1 MGLEPMSI
9 IEICNKIDVDCEA
22 FYGFDIMGKI
32 ISSSLSILKKIPS
45 ISDELL
51 ERVESIKKPIHVVVL
66 SGNFDGLIG
75 KIRQLR
81 KKGAVINL
89 LIFIGKLD
97 SEKREKLK
105 MYGINSIAV

>member
-1 MGLEPMSI
+1 MGLEPVGI
-9 IEICNKIDVDCEA
+9 IEICNKIDVECEA
-22 FYGFDIMGKI
+22 FYGFDIIGKV
-32 ISSSLSILKKIPS
+32 ISSSMSILKKIPA

-89 LIFIGKLD
+89 IIFIGKLD
-97 SEKREKLK
+97 VEKREKLR
-105 MYGINSIAV
+105 MYGINAIVL